1 MIAQLE
7 VMQSISI
14 IGCGFVGLSLAV
26 VAASKGVNVFA
37 VDIDN
42 EKIENL
48 KKAEAPFHEPKFNQM
63 LNDFF
68 SKITFTTEYEE
79 AIKNSQITF
88 LTVGTPSNKD
98 GSANL
103 EFVKSA
109 VKNIGRCLKEK
120 KEYHLVV
127 IKSTVL
133 PAITNKII
141 KPILE
146 NESDKKS
153 SKDFGLVMNPE
164 FLREGSLI
172 TDTENPHIIV
182 IGSNEKESADTLQLF
197 YETFYKEKTPKIIH
211 TTLENAELIKYSNNS
226 FLATKISFINTIANL
241 CQKIPGTDV
250 GIIAEAIGLDP
261 RISPLFLKAG
271 PGYGGSCF
279 PKDVNALINFSKDL
293 GYVPQLIVATH
304 EVNQLQAQK
313 IIEMLKV
320 HVGDLGDKTISV
332 LGLAFKSNT
341 DDIRE
346 SVSINLIN
354 LLLKENAIV
363 SAHDPMAIKNAK
375 KIFEKNVNFYKDVGE
390 CLKNSNC
397 CVIMTD
403 WEQYKTIDMKLIK
416 MMTNKIIID
425 ARRILESKKFDSG
438 VKLVILGTN
447 SS

>member
-1 MIAQLE
+1 MGT
-7 VMQSISI
+7 VKISV
-14 IGCGFVGLSLAV
+14 IGCGFVGLCLA
-26 VAASKGVNVFA
+26 AYCAGKGSKVIV

-42 EKIENL
+42 EKIKKL
-48 KKAEAPFHEPKFNQM
+48 KSGKPIFYEKDLEPLIKNSIGKALYP
-63 LNDFF
+63 
-68 SKITFTTEYEE
+68 TTDIKS
-79 AIKNSQITF
+79 AIKNSDLTF
-88 LTVGTPSNKD
+88 LTVGTPSNSD
-98 GSANL
+98 GSINL
-103 EFVKSA
+103 KFIKDAAKE
-109 VKNIGRCLKEK
+109 IGKILKEK
-120 KEYHLVV
+120 TAFHTVV
-127 IKSTVL
+127 VKSTVI
-133 PAITNKII
+133 PTTTNKII

-146 NESDKKS
+146 KYSLKKS
-153 SKDFGLVMNPE
+153 GIDFGLVVNPE
-164 FLREGSLI
+164 FLREGSAIFDTKYPHLI
-172 TDTENPHIIV
+172 V
-182 IGSNEKESADTLQLF
+182 LGSNEDRSLEILES
-197 YETFYKEKTPKIIH
+197 FYKLVYGKELPEIIRTTP
-211 TTLENAELIKYSNNS
+211 ENAELIKYANNS

-261 RISPLFLKAG
+261 RISPLFLRAG

-304 EVNQLQAQK
+304 EVNQLQALK
-313 IIEMLKV
+313 IIEMIKL
-320 HVGDLGDKTISV
+320 HVGELGGKTISV

-375 KIFEKNVNFYKDVGE
+375 KIFEKNVNFYEDVSE

-416 MMTNKIIID
+416 MMTNQIIID
-425 ARRILESKKFDSG
+425 ARRILEGRKFDSG